1 MSQFFKLFE
10 NIDIENYYTKEI
22 DDREIK
28 EIFDLSIIQNL
39 FPKSNLL
46 LHSENIKL
54 ENLQKEYS
62 KNILELTK
70 NEYNKELER

>member
-1 MSQFFKLFE
+1 LSQFFKLFE

-22 DDREIK
+22 
-28 EIFDLSIIQNL
+28 FDLSVIQNL
-39 FPKSNLL
+39 FPKINLL
-46 LHSENIKL
+46 LHSKNIKL

>member
-22 DDREIK
+22 
-28 EIFDLSIIQNL
+28 FDLSVIQNL
-39 FPKSNLL
+39 FPKINLL
-46 LHSENIKL
+46 LHSKNIKL